1 MLVFNLQDKKMN
13 TIYKSILGIWLLI
26 GFTGCSKYLEEKS
39 QDEVRPSS
47 VAELQQLLMGEVY
60 PAGSY
65 TPGFHPYLDLMTDD
79 MVSNFNPGLAG
90 PTLYKQYEGPYTWR
104 SDMFELMEAAM
115 TPGAI
120 DTYAHYYRRIKGC
133 NVVLEMI
140 DGVRG
145 DEGERENVRAQAL
158 AMRSFY
164 YFMLVNL
171 FAQPYNAPGIDR
183 ETAPGVEL
191 ILSSV
196 VKDEYPRRA
205 SIKKIY
211 DQIEADLMKA
221 LPLIRQHGSGNSKF
235 RVTTGFVYTLLSR
248 LSLYQEKWEQA
259 AQYASDGLTLN
270 SSLLRL
276 ASVPYPGTWSD
287 PATNIY
293 SINSPEAIWLG
304 YANGSEYREMGRF
317 DYDILNFCLSPE
329 LRSKYDFTRTNTS
342 NRGDLRMRY
351 FYYWDYLDYDWTIYV
366 PILGKKLGGS
376 NSSNVVKGM
385 RVAELY
391 LNRAEANIIQYLKNG
406 DEALRASALSDLNF
420 LRSNRYDTRN
430 VAYVPVDFSGQAL
443 LDFCRDERRR
453 ELSFEDHRW
462 FDLRRYGMPE
472 IRHKFQTTAS
482 QAPVE
487 YVLQKNDKRYT
498 LPIPRS
504 ALIRNPNLEPNP

>member
-1 MLVFNLQDKKMN
+1 MKA
-13 TIYKSILGIWLLI
+13 IYKCILCVWLVT
-26 GFTGCSKYLEEKS
+26 GFAGCSKYLEEKS

-60 PAGSY
+60 PAGSKQ
-65 TPGFHPYLDLMTDD
+65 PSFHAYLDLLTDD
-79 MVSNFNPGLAG
+79 MTSNFKTSTMG
-90 PTLYKQYEGPYTWR
+90 PTIFRQYEGPFTWR
-104 SDMFELMEAAM
+104 SDMFELMENAL
-115 TPGAI
+115 TPDAI

-133 NVVLEMI
+133 NVVLDMI
-140 DGVRG
+140 DGVKG
-145 DEGERENVRAQAL
+145 DESERANVRGQAL
-158 AMRSFY
+158 AMRSYY

-171 FAQPYNAPGIDR
+171 FAQPYNTPGINR

-196 VKDEYPRRA
+196 VKDEFPKRA
-205 SIKKIY
+205 TMQRVY
-211 DQIEADLMKA
+211 DQIEEDLTKA
-221 LPLIRQHGSGNSKF
+221 LPLIQQYGDNNSKF

-259 AQYASDGLTLN
+259 AKYASDGLAIN
-270 SSLLRL
+270 SSLLKL
-276 ASVPYPGTWSD
+276 SSVPYPGVWAD
-287 PATNIY
+287 PATNVY

-304 YANGSEYREMGRF
+304 YGSGSEYYYISRF
-317 DYDILNFCLSPE
+317 DYDVLFFTISPE
-329 LRSKYDFTRTNTS
+329 LRSKYDFTRTNTT

-351 FYYWDYLDYDWTIYV
+351 FYYWDYSDYDWTIYV
-366 PILGKKLGGS
+366 PMIGKKLGAGS
-376 NSSNVVKGM
+376 SGNVVKGM

-391 LNRAEANIIQYLKNG
+391 LNRAEANIILYMKNG
-406 DEALRASALSDLNF
+406 DQALRTAALNDLNF

-430 VAYVPVDFSGQAL
+430 VAYTPVDFNGQAL

-472 IRHKFQTTAS
+472 IKHKFQTSAT
-482 QAPVE
+482 QPPVE

-504 ALIRNPNLEPNP
+504 ALIKNPALEPNP